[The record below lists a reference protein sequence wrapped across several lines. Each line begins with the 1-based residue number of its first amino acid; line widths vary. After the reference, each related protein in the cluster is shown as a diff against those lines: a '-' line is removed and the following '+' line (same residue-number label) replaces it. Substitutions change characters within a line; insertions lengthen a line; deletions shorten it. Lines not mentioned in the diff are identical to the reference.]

1 MPRIPK
7 QDVLCEKSSS
17 SSDWRKTRTQS
28 AKRGADNYPGTING
42 DDGDF
47 GAIERYD
54 RLGWLL
60 SEEERKKV
68 ANFSGLCFPCGR
80 CTHDKRRF
88 QTDLPT
94 TNQDVYE
101 GICIKCHQEKM
112 PKNVLR
118 AWEEQNKKNH
128 PEERMCSLRGRNKT
142 RRINQ
147 EGKWDDNKV
156 SFD

>member
-54 RLGWLL
+54 RLG
-60 SEEERKKV
+60 
-68 ANFSGLCFPCGR
+68 
-80 CTHDKRRF
+80 
-88 QTDLPT
+88 
-94 TNQDVYE
+94 
-101 GICIKCHQEKM
+101 
-112 PKNVLR
+112 
-118 AWEEQNKKNH
+118 
-128 PEERMCSLRGRNKT
+128 
-142 RRINQ
+142 
-147 EGKWDDNKV
+147 
-156 SFD
+156 